1 MLRDCVGWG
10 GAGYCSISHVVVLFH
25 HYTILKRY
33 PGGLVN
39 IALCNPSLSGHAL
52 SLLGGFLGLVCSCCM
67 VLAFE
72 VYIYIYRHIYLSK
85 YVDFFYE
92 RILYMFTYRF
102 LNIRQM

>member
-72 VYIYIYRHIYLSK
+72 VYIYIYIDIYIYRHIYLSK
-85 YVDFFYE
+85 YVDF
-92 RILYMFTYRF
+92 L
-102 LNIRQM
+102 L